1 MGYENVKKSYLK
13 NQVMSASPNKL
24 IEMLYQGAIKS
35 VKIAGI
41 AIENDNPKKAHKELV
56 RAQDILM
63 ELKGSLNTEVGGDVP
78 ENLESLYEF
87 MYQQLVKANM
97 NKDQTLLPPVVKM
110 LTELLDAWTQITTET
125 N

>member
-1 MGYENVKKSYLK
+1 MGYENAKNSYLK

-35 VKIAGI
+35 VKIAEI
-41 AIENDNPKKAHKELV
+41 AIENNDAKNAHKELV

-63 ELKGSLNTEVGGDVP
+63 ELKNSLNTEVESDVTS
-78 ENLESLYEF
+78 NLESLYDF
-87 MYQQLVKANM
+87 MNGRLVKANV
-97 NKDQTLLPPVVKM
+97 NKDQALLPPVVTM
-110 LTELLDAWTQITTET
+110 LTELLDAWKQIT

>member
-110 LTELLDAWTQITTET
+110 LTELLDAWMQITTET

>member
-1 MGYENVKKSYLK
+1 MG
-13 NQVMSASPNKL
+13 ASPNKL
-24 IEMLYQGAIKS
+24 IDMLYQGAIKS

-41 AIENDNPKKAHKELV
+41 AIENNDAKKAHKELI

-63 ELKGSLNTEVGGDVP
+63 ELKGSLNTEIEGNVP

-110 LTELLDAWTQITTET
+110 LTELLDAWEQITTEVK
-125 N
+125 

>member
-1 MGYENVKKSYLK
+1 MGYENAKNSYLR
-13 NQVMSASPNKL
+13 NQVMGASPTKL

-35 VKIAGI
+35 VKIAEI
-41 AIENDNPKKAHKELV
+41 AIENDDAKKAHKELI

-63 ELKGSLNTEVGGDVP
+63 ELKGSLNTEVEGDVP
-78 ENLESLYEF
+78 EDLESLYEF

-110 LTELLDAWTQITTET
+110 LTELLDAWEQITTEVK
-125 N
+125 

>member
-35 VKIAGI
+35 VKIAGL

-63 ELKGSLNTEVGGDVP
+63 ELKNSLNTEIESRVP
-78 ENLESLYEF
+78 TDLEALYDF
-87 MYQQLVKANM
+87 MNEQLVKANIR
-97 NKDQTLLPPVVKM
+97 KDQTLLPPVVKM
-110 LTELLDAWTQITTET
+110 LTELLDAWQQIT

>member
-41 AIENDNPKKAHKELV
+41 AIENDDPKKAHKELV

-63 ELKGSLNTEVGGDVP
+63 ELKGSLNTEVEGDVP
-78 ENLESLYEF
+78 ANLESLYDF
-87 MYQQLVKANM
+87 MNEQLVKANI
-97 NKDQTLLPPVVKM
+97 NKDQSLLPPVVKM

-125 N
+125 K

>member
-1 MGYENVKKSYLK
+1 MGYENIKKSYLK

-110 LTELLDAWTQITTET
+110 LTELLDAWQQIT

>member
-110 LTELLDAWTQITTET
+110 LTELLDAWTQITTEEK
-125 N
+125 

>member
-1 MGYENVKKSYLK
+1 MGYENAKNSYLR
-13 NQVMSASPNKL
+13 NQVMGASPNKL
-24 IEMLYQGAIKS
+24 IDMLYQGAIKS

-41 AIENDNPKKAHKELV
+41 AIENNDAKKAHKELI

-63 ELKGSLNTEVGGDVP
+63 ELKGSLNTEIEGNVP

-110 LTELLDAWTQITTET
+110 LTELLDAWEQITTEVK
-125 N
+125 

>member
-35 VKIAGI
+35 VKIAGL

-110 LTELLDAWTQITTET
+110 LTELLDAWTQITTEEK
-125 N
+125 

>member
-1 MGYENVKKSYLK
+1 MGYENVKNSYLR
-13 NQVMSASPNKL
+13 NQVMGASPNKL
-24 IEMLYQGAIKS
+24 IDMLYQGAIKS

-41 AIENDNPKKAHKELV
+41 AIENNDAKKAHKELI

-63 ELKGSLNTEVGGDVP
+63 ELKGSLNTEIEGNVP

-110 LTELLDAWTQITTET
+110 LTELLDAWEQITTEVK
-125 N
+125 